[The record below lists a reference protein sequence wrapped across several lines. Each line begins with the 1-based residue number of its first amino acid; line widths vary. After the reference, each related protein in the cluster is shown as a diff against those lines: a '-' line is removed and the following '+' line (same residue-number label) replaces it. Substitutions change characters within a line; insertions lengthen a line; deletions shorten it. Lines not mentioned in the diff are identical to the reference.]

1 MLLVRVQY
9 DGYNRQFKL
18 LDRDLVGKL
27 EDGASYL
34 LIADISTEDVI
45 SAQNLEE
52 EAEAVLVGGS

>member
-18 LDRDLVGKL
+18 IDRDLVGKL

-34 LIADISTEDVI
+34 LIADISTQEIV
-45 SAQNLEE
+45 SPEAV
-52 EAEAVLVGGS
+52 EAEVEPVLVGGS

>member
-1 MLLVRVQY
+1 MLLVRVQF

>member
-34 LIADISTEDVI
+34 LIADISTQEIVSPQTVDG
-45 SAQNLEE
+45 EME
-52 EAEAVLVGGS
+52 TVLVGGS

>member
-34 LIADISTEDVI
+34 LIADISTQEII
-45 SAQNLEE
+45 SGQALEE
-52 EAEAVLVGGS
+52 DTEPVLVGGS